1 MSLEVAGIILAAGK
15 GTRMKSD
22 TPKVLH
28 EISGVPMVE
37 TVVRA
42 MKAAGV
48 TRIVMVIGHGAD
60 QVRARMGES
69 FEYAVQDPPM
79 GTGDAVRVG
88 MAALQDFE
96 GSVLVSAGDTPLLT
110 GEALA
115 RLIYAQQS
123 HNLGASIATVEL
135 ENPFGYGRVL
145 FDGDRFNGIV
155 EEKDATPEQ
164 RQLREVCVSV
174 YAFDA
179 VALRD
184 ALPRLTNDNAQGEF
198 YLTDVPL
205 LMAQADCGVK
215 TVKYDDPTI
224 FSGVND
230 RAQLADA
237 QAVLRARINRQ
248 HLLNGVT
255 MIDPTSTYIGLDVE
269 IGTDTILFPNCVLE
283 GKTRI
288 GQRCV
293 LGPAARV
300 VNSVIGNDVRVVT
313 SSIADSTVGDDAKI
327 GPWATLRDRAVIQ
340 NRAKV
345 GNYVEVKNST
355 LGEKASAAHLAYIGD
370 ADVGSYANIGAGTIT
385 ANYDGFVKSRTVVG
399 DRVFIGSNSTLV
411 APVTIG
417 DGAFVVAG
425 SVITHPVPENAGAF
439 GRARQENKPDW
450 AEKYRARKQGNPS

>member
-1 MSLEVAGIILAAGK
+1 MSSEVAGIILAAGK

-42 MKAAGV
+42 MRSAGV
-48 TRIVMVIGHGAD
+48 TRIVIVIGHGAEL
-60 QVRARMGES
+60 VRARMGDG

-88 MAALQDFE
+88 MAPLQDFE

-110 GEALA
+110 GDALA
-115 RLIYAQQS
+115 RLVHAQQS
-123 HNLGASIATVEL
+123 EALGASIATVEL
-135 ENPFGYGRVL
+135 ENPYGYGRVL
-145 FDGDRFNGIV
+145 FEGDQFDGIV

-164 RQLREVCVSV
+164 KRLREVCVSV
-174 YAFDA
+174 DGFDA
-179 VALRD
+179 RALRE
-184 ALPRLTNDNAQGEF
+184 ALPKLTNENAQGEY

-205 LMAQADCGVK
+205 LMAKAGHGVK

-255 MIDPTSTYIGLDVE
+255 MIDPSSTYIGLDVE
-269 IGTDTILFPNCVLE
+269 IGNDTILFPNCVLE

-385 ANYDGFVKSRTVVG
+385 ANYDGFTKSRTVVG

-425 SVITHPVPENAGAF
+425 SVITHPVPDNAGAF